1 MQTPLVFLQGPWKLA
16 MGLNTLDP
24 ADWLWLD
31 ERFAAE
37 TAARAALIAERPDE
51 VHATLPE
58 AEPAARELLAL
69 VLDHLA
75 RFAPKHLPASPPAAD
90 MPPLLALATLAQ
102 EDFCLMQK
110 RADGAYALTGAI
122 LCFPSHWHLHEK
134 LGRPMAE
141 IHAPVPG
148 FAARLGG
155 TADRFLT
162 NLLPE
167 RPVWRANWTLVE
179 SPELFHPHPRETVPD
194 LSAANAGERLW
205 LRVERQTLRR
215 LPVSGA
221 VAFTIRSL
229 VEPLAEVAGR
239 PGVAAAMAA
248 RIREMDDAMAAYK
261 GLPAL
266 RGPLLAWLD
275 RRAEAAG
282 GVLAPEEPALAG

>member
-1 MQTPLVFLQGPWKLA
+1 
-16 MGLNTLDP
+16 
-24 ADWLWLD
+24 
-31 ERFAAE
+31 
-37 TAARAALIAERPDE
+37 
-51 VHATLPE
+51 
-58 AEPAARELLAL
+58 
-69 VLDHLA
+69 
-75 RFAPKHLPASPPAAD
+75 